1 MPCVDPC
8 RHVVAAYGPPPPT
21 KSRSAVSP
29 KLDLS
34 RRPCHLG
41 HSLFEHLSDSLNL
54 IKKKEVQE
62 AGTHR
67 RITKCRGR
75 QQFHFASRAQRRAQS
90 AYPSKASVAG
100 LAVPTHRAPGS
111 RCQKLDRQTPGMLEL
126 SPCRPRKFWCYVRHF
141 LEFDRV
147 RQVVVVLSR

>member
-1 MPCVDPC
+1 MP
-8 RHVVAAYGPPPPT
+8 
-21 KSRSAVSP
+21 
-29 KLDLS
+29 S
-34 RRPCHLG
+34 RRRRVRAAPTDEITKC
-41 HSLFEHLSDSLNL
+41 SKSKARFVAPTVPPWAFEHLSDSLNL

-90 AYPSKASVAG
+90 AYPYKASVAR
-100 LAVPTHRAPGS
+100 LALTTHRAPGS

-126 SPCRPRKFWCYVRHF
+126 SPCRPRKFWCHVRHF

>member
-1 MPCVDPC
+1 MP
-8 RHVVAAYGPPPPT
+8 
-21 KSRSAVSP
+21 
-29 KLDLS
+29 S
-34 RRPCHLG
+34 RRRRVRAAPTDDITKC
-41 HSLFEHLSDSLNL
+41 SKSQARFVAPTVPPWAFEHLSDSLNL